1 MRSQRGGGSVT
12 ASSTVRPA
20 TPTPLAKATDVSL
33 QFELRSNPKPRSQ
46 GERNAIL
53 ANPGFGVHFTD
64 HMAVAT
70 WTAADGWHDSAI
82 VPYGPF
88 TLDPATAV
96 LHYAQQI
103 FEGLKAYRH
112 EDGTIWTFRSDQN
125 AQRMMRSARRLA
137 LPPLDAEDFLCSIE
151 ELVAADVAWVPTA
164 PEQSLYLRPFMFAT
178 EAFLGVRP
186 AKRVTYCCIA
196 SPAGTYFASGVKPVS
211 IWISTLY
218 SRAAP
223 GGTGAAKCGGNYA
236 ASLIAQQEAASQG
249 CDQVM
254 FADAKEHRWLEELGG
269 MNVYLVTSEKELI
282 TPELT
287 GSILEG
293 VTRDSILTL
302 APEFGLTPVE
312 RRIGIDELLDGV
324 SSGKVIELFACG
336 TAAVITP
343 IGTLKNNAGS
353 YPIGSG
359 ESGETTLALRHKLL
373 DIQYGRAEDTH
384 GWLRRI
390 L

>member
-1 MRSQRGGGSVT
+1 MT
-12 ASSTVRPA
+12 ASSTLRMP
-20 TPTPLAKATDVSL
+20 TPTPLPKATDVSL
-33 QFELRSNPKPRSQ
+33 QFELRSNPKPRSDS
-46 GERNAIL
+46 ERSAIL
-53 ANPGFGVHFTD
+53 ANPGFGMQFTD

-88 TLDPATAV
+88 SLDPATAV
-96 LHYAQQI
+96 LHYAQQV

-112 EDGTIWTFRSDQN
+112 DDGTIWTFRADRN
-125 AQRMMRSARRLA
+125 AERLARSARRLA
-137 LPPLDAEDFLCSIE
+137 LPVLPAEDFLCSIE
-151 ELVAADVAWVPTA
+151 ELVAADIGWVPTA

-196 SPAGTYFASGVKPVS
+196 SPAGAYFA
-211 IWISTLY
+211 T
-218 SRAAP
+218 
-223 GGTGAAKCGGNYA
+223 
-236 ASLIAQQEAASQG
+236 
-249 CDQVM
+249 
-254 FADAKEHRWLEELGG
+254 GG
-269 MNVYLVTSEKELI
+269 MNVYLITTDKELI

-312 RRIGIDELLDGV
+312 RRIEITELIDGIG
-324 SSGKVIELFACG
+324 SGKVTELFACG
-336 TAAVITP
+336 TAAVATP
-343 IGTLKNNAGS
+343 IGTLHDEEGS
-353 YPIGSG
+353 YQVGSG
-359 ESGETTLALRHKLL
+359 ESGETTMALRKNLL
-373 DIQYGRAEDTH
+373 DIQYGHAEDTH
-384 GWLRRI
+384 EWMRRI

>member
-1 MRSQRGGGSVT
+1 
-12 ASSTVRPA
+12 
-20 TPTPLAKATDVSL
+20 VSL
-33 QFELRSNPKPRSQ
+33 QFELRANPKPRSEN
-46 GERNAIL
+46 ERAAML
-53 ANPGFGVHFTD
+53 ANPGFGMYFTD

-88 TLDPATAV
+88 SLDPATAV
-96 LHYAQQI
+96 LHYAQQV

-112 EDGTIWTFRSDQN
+112 DDGSIWTFRPDQN
-125 AQRMMRSARRLA
+125 AERMHRSARRLA
-137 LPPLDAEDFLCSIE
+137 LPVLPAEDFLCSIE
-151 ELVAADVAWVPTA
+151 ELVAADIGWVPTA

-196 SPAGTYFASGVKPVS
+196 SPAGAYFASGVKPIN
-211 IWISTLY
+211 IWISKIH

-223 GGTGAAKCGGNYA
+223 GGTGAAKCAGNYA
-236 ASLIAQQEAASQG
+236 ASLLPQQQASEHG

-254 FADAKEHRWLEELGG
+254 FADAAEHRWMEELGG
-269 MNVYLVTSEKELI
+269 MNVYLITTDHELI

-302 APEFGLTPVE
+302 ASEFGLTPVE
-312 RRIGIDELLDGV
+312 RRIEITELLDGIG
-324 SSGKVIELFACG
+324 SGTVTELFACG
-336 TAAVITP
+336 TAAVATP
-343 IGTLKNNAGS
+343 IGTLHDEEGS
-353 YPIGSG
+353 YQVGSG
-359 ESGETTLALRHKLL
+359 ESGETTLAIRQRLL
-373 DIQYGRAEDTH
+373 DIQYGRADDKY

>member
-1 MRSQRGGGSVT
+1 V
-12 ASSTVRPA
+12 P
-20 TPTPLAKATDVSL
+20 TPTPTPRPKATDVSL
-33 QFELRSNPKPRSQ
+33 QFELRANPKPRSES
-46 GERNAIL
+46 ERAAML
-53 ANPGFGVHFTD
+53 ANPGFGMYFSD

-70 WTAADGWHDSAI
+70 WTATDGWHDSAI

-88 TLDPATAV
+88 SLDPATAV
-96 LHYAQQI
+96 LHYAQQV

-112 EDGTIWTFRSDQN
+112 DDGSIWTFRPDQN
-125 AQRMMRSARRLA
+125 AERMHRSARRLA
-137 LPPLDAEDFLCSIE
+137 LPLLSTDDFLCSIE
-151 ELVAADVAWVPTA
+151 ELVAADIAWVPTA

-196 SPAGTYFASGVKPVS
+196 SPAGAYFASGVKPIN
-211 IWISTLY
+211 IWISRIY

-223 GGTGAAKCGGNYA
+223 GGTGAAKCAGNYA
-236 ASLIAQQEAASQG
+236 ASLLPQQQAAEHG

-254 FADAKEHRWLEELGG
+254 FADAAEHRWLEELGG
-269 MNVYLVTSEKELI
+269 MNVYLITTDNELI

-293 VTRDSILTL
+293 VTRDSILAL
-302 APEFGLTPVE
+302 ASEFGLTPVE
-312 RRIGIDELLDGV
+312 RRIEIAELLDGIG
-324 SSGKVIELFACG
+324 SGKVAELFACG
-336 TAAVITP
+336 TAAVATP
-343 IGTLKNNAGS
+343 IGTLHDEEGS
-353 YPIGSG
+353 HPVGSG
-359 ESGETTLALRHKLL
+359 ESGETTLAIRQRLL
-373 DIQYGRAEDTH
+373 DIQYGRADDKY

>member
-1 MRSQRGGGSVT
+1 
-12 ASSTVRPA
+12 
-20 TPTPLAKATDVSL
+20 VSL
-33 QFELRSNPKPRSQ
+33 PFERRSNLKPLSES
-46 GERNAIL
+46 ERRAIL
-53 ANPGFGVHFTD
+53 ANPGFCLYFTD

-82 VPYGPF
+82 VPYGAF
-88 TLDPATAV
+88 SLDPATAV
-96 LHYAQQI
+96 LHYAQQV

-112 EDGTIWTFRSDQN
+112 DDGTIWTFRADKN
-125 AQRMMRSARRLA
+125 AERMARSAHRLA
-137 LPPLDAEDFLCSIE
+137 LPPLDADDFLCSIE
-151 ELVAADVAWVPTA
+151 ELVAADAAWVPTA

-196 SPAGTYFASGVKPVS
+196 SPAGAYFAPGVKPVN
-211 IWISTLY
+211 IWISMTY

-223 GGTGAAKCGGNYA
+223 GGTGAAKCAANYA
-236 ASLIAQQEAASQG
+236 ASLLPQQQAVENG

-254 FADAKEHRWLEELGG
+254 FADAAEHRWLEELGG
-269 MNVYLVTSEKELI
+269 MNVYLVTTDSELI

-302 APEFGLTPVE
+302 APQFGLTPVE
-312 RRIGIDELLDGV
+312 RRIAIDELLDGV
-324 SSGKVIELFACG
+324 GSGKVTELFACG
-336 TAAVITP
+336 TAAVVTP
-343 IGTLKNNAGS
+343 IGMLRNEVGS
-353 YPIGSG
+353 YQVGSG
-359 ESGETTLALRHKLL
+359 ESGETTLALRQKLL

>member
-1 MRSQRGGGSVT
+1 
-12 ASSTVRPA
+12 
-20 TPTPLAKATDVSL
+20 VSL

-46 GERNAIL
+46 GERDAIL

-125 AQRMMRSARRLA
+125 ADRMVRSTHRLA
-137 LPPLDAEDFLCSIE
+137 LPPLDPEDFLCSIE
-151 ELVAADVAWVPTA
+151 ELVAADAAWVPAA

-196 SPAGTYFASGVKPVS
+196 SPAGPYFASGVKPVS

-223 GGTGAAKCGGNYA
+223 GGTGAAKCAANYA
-236 ASLIAQQEAASQG
+236 ASLLPQQQAVEHG

-254 FADAKEHRWLEELGG
+254 FADAAEHRWLEELGG
-269 MNVYLVTSEKELI
+269 MNVYLITTDNELI

-302 APEFGLTPVE
+302 ASEFGLTPVE
-312 RRIGIDELLDGV
+312 RRVEIAELLDGV
-324 SSGKVIELFACG
+324 RSGQVTELFACG
-336 TAAVITP
+336 TAAVATP
-343 IGTLKNNAGS
+343 IGALRDETGS
-353 YPIGSG
+353 YQIGSG
-359 ESGETTLALRHKLL
+359 ESGETTLAIRQRLL
-373 DIQYGRAEDTH
+373 DLQYGRAEDKY

>member
-1 MRSQRGGGSVT
+1 MT
-12 ASSTVRPA
+12 ASSDGA
-20 TPTPLAKATDVSL
+20 DSQAPTPLPKATDVSL
-33 QFELRSNPKPRSQ
+33 HFELRSNPKPRSES
-46 GERNAIL
+46 ERSAIL
-53 ANPGFGVHFTD
+53 ANPGFGMHFTD

-88 TLDPATAV
+88 SLDPATAV
-96 LHYAQQI
+96 LHYAQQV

-112 EDGTIWTFRSDQN
+112 DDGSIWTFRADQN
-125 AQRMMRSARRLA
+125 AERIARSAKRLA
-137 LPPLDAEDFLCSIE
+137 LPLLPAEDFLCSIE

-196 SPAGTYFASGVKPVS
+196 SPAGAYFATGVKPVN
-211 IWISTLY
+211 IWISTTY

-223 GGTGAAKCGGNYA
+223 GGTGAAKCAGNYA
-236 ASLIAQQEAASQG
+236 ASLLPQHQAAEHG

-254 FADAKEHRWLEELGG
+254 FADAAEHRWLEELGG
-269 MNVYLVTSEKELI
+269 MNVYLITTDNELV

-312 RRIGIDELLDGV
+312 RRIAITELLDGIG
-324 SSGKVIELFACG
+324 SGKVTELFACG
-336 TAAVITP
+336 TAAVATP
-343 IGTLKNNAGS
+343 IGTLHDEEGS
-353 YPIGSG
+353 YQVGSG
-359 ESGETTLALRHKLL
+359 ESGRDDPGAS
-373 DIQYGRAEDTH
+373 AEADGH
-384 GWLRRI
+384 PVRPRRG
-390 L
+390 

>member
-1 MRSQRGGGSVT
+1 
-12 ASSTVRPA
+12 VRTR
-20 TPTPLAKATDVSL
+20 TPDTLLPKAIDVSL
-33 QFELRSNPKPRSQ
+33 PFERRSNLKPLSES
-46 GERNAIL
+46 ERQAIL
-53 ANPGFGVHFTD
+53 ANPGFCLYFTD

-82 VPYGPF
+82 VPYRAF
-88 TLDPATAV
+88 SLDPATAV
-96 LHYAQQI
+96 LHYGQQV

-112 EDGTIWTFRSDQN
+112 DDGSIWTFRADQN
-125 AQRMMRSARRLA
+125 AQRMARSAQRLA
-137 LPPLDAEDFLCSIE
+137 LPVLAAEDFLSSIE
-151 ELVAADVAWVPTA
+151 ELVAADVSWVPGA

-196 SPAGTYFASGVKPVS
+196 SPVGAYFASGVKPVN
-211 IWISTLY
+211 IWISRSY

-223 GGTGAAKCGGNYA
+223 GGTGAAKCAANYA
-236 ASLIAQQEAASQG
+236 ASLLPQQQAAEHG

-254 FADAKEHRWLEELGG
+254 FVDATQHRWLEELGG
-269 MNVYLVTSEKELI
+269 MNVYLITTDNELI

-302 APEFGLTPVE
+302 ASEFGLTPVE
-312 RRIGIDELLDGV
+312 RQIEITELLDGID
-324 SSGKVIELFACG
+324 SGTVTELFACG

-343 IGTLKNNAGS
+343 IGTLRDEAGS
-353 YPIGSG
+353 YQVGSG
-359 ESGETTLALRHKLL
+359 ESGETTLALRQRLL
-373 DIQYGRAEDTH
+373 DIQYGRADDKY

-390 L
+390 R